1 MPIILFAYSINKHFE
16 IAIVLRRI
24 NSCQHFD
31 DYFWYWKGRRICV
44 FIVAHATD
52 VWLRVSWSNWI
63 IYEIKTYRDIDS
75 LLPHDVKGNCKKAF
89 DAGETLGIPRVIEP
103 ADMDILTVPDK
114 LAVMTY
120 LYQLRAH
127 FTGHE
132 LEVI

>member
-1 MPIILFAYSINKHFE
+1 MII
-16 IAIVLRRI
+16 
-24 NSCQHFD
+24 C
-31 DYFWYWKGRRICV
+31 
-44 FIVAHATD
+44 
-52 VWLRVSWSNWI
+52 
-63 IYEIKTYRDIDS
+63 RDIDS

-89 DAGETLGIPRVIEP
+89 DAGEALGIPRVIEP

-132 LEVI
+132 LEVTDLYFLKIFYIFILLSYNY

>member
-1 MPIILFAYSINKHFE
+1 MMQLPRF
-16 IAIVLRRI
+16 VLR
-24 NSCQHFD
+24 
-31 DYFWYWKGRRICV
+31 ICR
-44 FIVAHATD
+44 D
-52 VWLRVSWSNWI
+52 VD
-63 IYEIKTYRDIDS
+63 T

-89 DAGETLGIPRVIEP
+89 DAGEGLGIPRVIEP

-132 LEVI
+132 LEVRPASTLSESREPIL

>member
-1 MPIILFAYSINKHFE
+1 MLYSFVILESL
-16 IAIVLRRI
+16 VL
-24 NSCQHFD
+24 NLNDNNESLV
-31 DYFWYWKGRRICV
+31 IC
-44 FIVAHATD
+44 
-52 VWLRVSWSNWI
+52 
-63 IYEIKTYRDIDS
+63 IYLKISRDINS

-89 DAGETLGIPRVIEP
+89 DAGEALGIPRVIEP

-132 LEVI
+132 LEVFNDRHHVF

>member
-1 MPIILFAYSINKHFE
+1 MIL
-16 IAIVLRRI
+16 
-24 NSCQHFD
+24 C
-31 DYFWYWKGRRICV
+31 
-44 FIVAHATD
+44 
-52 VWLRVSWSNWI
+52 
-63 IYEIKTYRDIDS
+63 RDIDS

-89 DAGETLGIPRVIEP
+89 DAGEALGIPRVIEP

-132 LEVI
+132 LEVTDLYFLKVFYFFILSYNY